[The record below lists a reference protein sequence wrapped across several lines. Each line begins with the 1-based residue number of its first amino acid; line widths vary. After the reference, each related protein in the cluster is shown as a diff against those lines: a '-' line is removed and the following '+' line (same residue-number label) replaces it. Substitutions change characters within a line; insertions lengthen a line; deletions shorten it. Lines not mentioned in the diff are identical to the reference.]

1 MRMRVTL
8 HFITRDLV
16 EKIFERLIFERVFI
30 KEKPEDEAD
39 EGDISNEE
47 RKDCKLFIT
56 IAKNKLIH
64 LFIDT
69 AGTLL
74 NIIIGIPV

>member
-1 MRMRVTL
+1 MRVTL

-47 RKDCKLFIT
+47 RKDCKLFTRLIYFGVIT
-56 IAKNKLIH
+56 LYFI
-64 LFIDT
+64 LF
-69 AGTLL
+69 
-74 NIIIGIPV
+74 